1 MTAFDFLA
9 VAIVGLSTVFAFWR
23 GFVRVLASLAAWIVG
38 VLAAIRFSP
47 LVGAMFPDLGESPAV
62 RYVVAF
68 AVILIVVLLIGALAG
83 FLVSRMVQAV
93 GLGFL
98 DRFLG
103 AIFGVARGVLIAVL
117 LVLFAGLTTLPRS
130 DWWQNA
136 LSSPALVAAA
146 LNLRPWL
153 PRAWA
158 ERLDYGHGERRPA
171 KPVVKT
177 ESDSIMSGIAG
188 SGA

>member
-1 MTAFDFLA
+1 MTAFDFL
-9 VAIVGLSTVFAFWR
+9 VIGIVGLSTVFAFWR
-23 GFVRVLASLAAWIVG
+23 GFVRVLASLAAWVVG

-47 LVGAMFPDLGESPAV
+47 LVGTILPDVGESPAV

-68 AVILIVVLLIGALAG
+68 AIILVLALIVGALIG
-83 FLVSRMVQAV
+83 FLVSRLARAA

-98 DRFLG
+98 DRLLG
-103 AIFGVARGVLIAVL
+103 AVFGVARGILIAVL

-136 LSSPALVAAA
+136 VSSPALVAAA

-158 ERLDYGHGERRPA
+158 ERLDYGHEERRPA
-171 KPVVKT
+171 RPVVKT
-177 ESDSIMSGIAG
+177 
-188 SGA
+188 GA